1 MLSGITLSEDTMIHH
16 YDITYNNVPVFYNV
30 RAISEKDAI
39 DQAYRFDPKASA
51 SAYSGRAKHNY
62 KAIKK

>member
-1 MLSGITLSEDTMIHH
+1 MISY
-16 YDITYNNVPVFYNV
+16 YDITYNNIPVFYNV
-30 RAISEKDAI
+30 RAINEKDAI

-51 SAYSGRAKHNY
+51 SAYSGRARDHY